1 MEISNLEKFC
11 FPVTRRGKFLR
22 KSSVADPGSGSEIR
36 DPG

>member
-11 FPVTRRGKFLR
+11 LPVTSDEKFLW